1 MIIGLACMV
10 CRAGSMELY
19 GVHLFCLPASAAAC
33 GRFAAVGPTDANL
46 CGKICD
52 MCTLLK
58 YAKNEAIAYSHKTD
72 MPRQWHVPVL
82 DWLKAE
88 VQE

>member
-1 MIIGLACMV
+1 
-10 CRAGSMELY
+10 
-19 GVHLFCLPASAAAC
+19 
-33 GRFAAVGPTDANL
+33 
-46 CGKICD
+46 

-58 YAKNEAIAYSHKTD
+58 YAKNAAIAYSHKTD

-88 VQE
+88 VQEEACL